1 MSSIRGISP
10 DIARRAYETT
20 QRDRVDDKNSF
31 ASKLGEM
38 VGQVNDLQKVSGE
51 LQSSAIRGEDV
62 AVHDVMIASEQAG
75 LAFSMMVEIRNKLVE
90 AYQEIM
96 RMQV

>member
-10 DIARRAYETT
+10 ELARRAYESA
-20 QRDRVDDKNSF
+20 QNQPKESSF
-31 ASKLGEM
+31 AQKLGEM
-38 VGQVNDLQKVSGE
+38 VGEVNELQKTSGE